1 MNKFEFLVEQ
11 VKGNIDLLMILETKI
26 QFIFPIGNFVIDGY
40 RTPYRLNRNSN
51 SGGIILYKS
60 KRNYPVLRCCH

>member
-26 QFIFPIGNFVIDGY
+26 QFIFQIGNFVIDGY
-40 RTPYRLNRNSN
+40 STPYRLNRNSN
-51 SGGIILYKS
+51 SGGIILHKS
-60 KRNYPVLRCCH
+60 KRNYPVLRYCH